1 MRSGLRIAD
10 PPRAP
15 ARLIA
20 SYRAKEVF
28 QVIRHGVNG
37 LLAPFF
43 DEARLAKT
51 VVAAL
56 DRQAQVAPLRAAA
69 RQTVIAR
76 YEREAC
82 VDRQLGFIGRLV
94 AEDDLLAA
102 Q

>member
-1 MRSGLRIAD
+1 MACGALIVGSAT
-10 PPRAP
+10 PPVQ
-15 ARLIA
+15 
-20 SYRAKEVF
+20 E
-28 QVIRHGVNG
+28 VIRHGVNG

-43 DEARLAKT
+43 NEARLART
-51 VVAAL
+51 VIAAL
-56 DRQAQVAPLRAAA
+56 DRQDEVAPLRAAA
-69 RQTVIAR
+69 RQTVVAR

>member
-1 MRSGLRIAD
+1 MTRSVPFEMIVGSAT
-10 PPRAP
+10 PPVQ
-15 ARLIA
+15 
-20 SYRAKEVF
+20 E
-28 QVIRHGVNG
+28 VIRHGVNG

-43 DEARLAKT
+43 DDVRLARM
-51 VVAAL
+51 VIAAL
-56 DRQAQVAPLRAAA
+56 DRQDEVVPLRAAA